1 MATLTVW
8 GFSDADSA
16 DRVRDKVVGLQRQEL
31 ITIHDAVV
39 VTWPADKKKPKTK
52 QALSTAGVGAAG
64 GAFWGLLFGV
74 IFFVPFFGMAVGA
87 AMGAL
92 SGSLKDFGIDD
103 TFIDSVRGQVTP
115 GTSALFLLSSDAV
128 VDRVKAEL
136 AGEEM
141 KLIATNLSLD
151 DEQTLAEMFED

>member
-16 DRVRDKVVGLQRQEL
+16 ERVRSKVIDLQKQEL

-39 VTWPADKKKPKTK
+39 VTWPADKKKPQTK
-52 QALSTAGVGAAG
+52 QAVSTTGVGAAG
-64 GAFWGLLFGV
+64 GAFWGLLFGI
-74 IFFVPFFGMAVGA
+74 IFFVPFFGMAMGA

-92 SGSLKDFGIDD
+92 SGSMKDFGINDD
-103 TFIDSVRGQVTP
+103 FIDSVRSNVTP

-128 VDRVKAEL
+128 IDRVKTEL

-141 KLIATNLSLD
+141 NLISTNLSIE
-151 DEQTLAEMFED
+151 DEEALAEMFSD